1 LQKVNKN
8 KRMLSEFIKSTIAP
22 IGAKLTGAISSIGHK
37 ISTAGRGITGFIDKI
52 PIIGEVARPFTK
64 IGNSV
69 LDIVDGVT
77 NVSDSLNRALTSTNQ
92 EAAAAMLGNAA
103 KGGRDVINK
112 AGSLLRRRT

>member
-1 LQKVNKN
+1 
-8 KRMLSEFIKSTIAP
+8 MLTEFIKTTLAP

-64 IGNSV
+64 VGNSV

-77 NVSDSLNRALTSTNQ
+77 NVSDSLNEAFKAGDTD
-92 EAAAAMLGNAA
+92 AAAARIGDAA
-103 KGGRDVINK
+103 KK
-112 AGSLLRRRT
+112 ASSLLRRRT